1 MKRIGNVWPKFI
13 DKDTIREAIT
23 NAAKG
28 KRKYRKVRK
37 VLKNLDKS
45 VDLFQ
50 EMMLKG
56 AFRPSPYTTCFM
68 KTEYGKE
75 REIYKLPFFP
85 DRVAQHDVSLC
96 MRPRW
101 TKALISDTYA
111 CIKDRGINCK
121 IARYNLNRKVKRV
134 LNKGKYRGV
143 QLFCWKGDIRKC
155 YPTVDNDVLA
165 ELNRKYCKDAQM
177 LELLDLLNYGAKE
190 LDELA
195 KSDGKTAHCNGLPI
209 GNFLSQLWIN
219 VVLTE
224 LDRYIKEELKVKH
237 YFRYMDDIVLISDD
251 KHQLHE
257 WQWRIM
263 NFIWYVLHQ
272 ELNEKRQVFP
282 IGCNKYQRGID
293 YAGYVFRRESG
304 NRKCTTRIRKRNK
317 QAFARKRHNPL
328 SVPSYEGIV
337 QHCDGRNLIDKIVN
351 QDNRMNIAEL
361 MAQNGNELRIE
372 RPFEGD
378 NIKID
383 QIVDRTIDVLDFE
396 VRPSEKKPGTD
407 YLKMQIRFEGRK
419 RFVGGGYQ
427 FLCDFLKKVDKKFL
441 PLTNCIIRN
450 KRGYYFDGTI
460 DED

>member
-1 MKRIGNVWPKFI
+1 MHREWNVWPKFI
-13 DKDTIREAIT
+13 DKETIRTSIR

-28 KRKYRKVRK
+28 KKKYRKVRK
-37 VLKNLDKS
+37 VLKNLDRF

-50 EMMLKG
+50 EMMLQG
-56 AFRPSPYTTCFM
+56 AFKPSPYDKCFM

-85 DRVAQHDVSLC
+85 DRAVQHDVSLC
-96 MRPRW
+96 LRPRW
-101 TKALISDTYA
+101 TQALISDTYA
-111 CIKDRGINCK
+111 CIQGRGINCNV
-121 IARYNLNRKVKRV
+121 ARYSLNRKVKRV
-134 LNKGKYRGV
+134 LNKGKYRV
-143 QLFCWKGDIRKC
+143 VKLYCLKMDIRKC
-155 YPTVDNDVLA
+155 YPTVDNEVLA
-165 ELNRKYCKDAQM
+165 QLNRKYCKDPVM
-177 LELLDLLNYGAKE
+177 LELLDLLNFN
-190 LDELA
+190 
-195 KSDGKTAHCNGLPI
+195 DGCNGLPI

-219 VVLTE
+219 IVLTE
-224 LDRYIKEELKVKH
+224 LDRYIKEELKVEH
-237 YFRYMDDIVLISDD
+237 YFRYMDDIVIISDE
-251 KHQLHE
+251 KGKLHQ

-263 NFIWYVLHQ
+263 NFTWYVLHQ
-272 ELNEKRQVFP
+272 EMNNKRQVFP
-282 IGCNKYQRGID
+282 IGIGKYQRGID
-293 YAGYVFRRESG
+293 YAGYVFRREPG
-304 NRKCTTRIRKRNK
+304 NRKCTTRARKRIK
-317 QAFARKRHNPL
+317 QAFAKKRHQPK

-337 QHCDGRNLIDKIVN
+337 KHCDGIHLTDKIIKN
-351 QDNRMNIAEL
+351 DNRMNIADL
-361 MAQNGNELRIE
+361 GIKIE

-441 PLTNCIIRN
+441 PLTDCIIRN